1 MYKLILKL
9 LGWKID
15 ENVPKEYKRCVLVG
29 APHTSN
35 WDFFYSIFLFKILKI
50 PYRFTIKSEW
60 IRFPFNLIIKPL
72 GGIPIDTK
80 NKEKEGNVSHMSKFF
95 KENKEFAMGITP
107 EGTRSLSTKWKSGFY
122 YLAKENNLPI
132 CFGYLDYKTKTGGIG
147 GPIFTTESKEIDM
160 KKIMDFYKTKTP
172 KNPENFSLDHR
183 YI

>member
-1 MYKLILKL
+1 
-9 LGWKID
+9 
-15 ENVPKEYKRCVLVG
+15 
-29 APHTSN
+29 
-35 WDFFYSIFLFKILKI
+35 
-50 PYRFTIKSEW
+50 
-60 IRFPFNLIIKPL
+60 
-72 GGIPIDTK
+72 
-80 NKEKEGNVSHMSKFF
+80 MSKFF
-95 KENKEFAMGITP
+95 RENKEFAMGITP

-147 GPIFTTESKEIDM
+147 GPIFTTQNKEIDM